1 MLEPSLRQRLS
12 AQKEPCFP
20 LSGPRN
26 AYPEFNQDDDDDY
39 SPLVIGYFY
48 SKVVVSVTDSCAIWS
63 SFIIFCLQK
72 HHVE

>member
-1 MLEPSLRQRLS
+1 MPEPSLRQRLS

-26 AYPEFNQDDDDDY
+26 AYPEFSQDDDDDY

-48 SKVVVSVTDSCAIWS
+48 SKVVVSVT
-63 SFIIFCLQK
+63 
-72 HHVE
+72 